1 MPWFF
6 ERQIR
11 KWVRLWPSTQKTSG
25 DAPGQLLAIPVNERV
40 ATAFGLMKADQERLG
55 RRVPNLDLL
64 IAATA
69 KGARIGFTSFPVN
82 CRKPHRVVSQ
92 HRQSHALGA
101 PEGSNRNSRPPT
113 LPTNRRSGCRRL
125 VNSPRLF
132 RVLVSEHDEGIAE
145 ILTGL
150 IQMGLALV
158 QSS

>member
-1 MPWFF
+1 M
-6 ERQIR
+6 
-11 KWVRLWPSTQKTSG
+11 
-25 DAPGQLLAIPVNERV
+25 ERV

-92 HRQSHALGA
+92 HHQSHALAA

-132 RVLVSEHDEGIAE
+132 RVLVSEHDDWIAE

-150 IQMGLALV
+150 IQMGAGAGTTVLTVETILEEDSLNLAIRVWEFRTVFAIPELRR
-158 QSS
+158 

>member
-6 ERQIR
+6 ERQFR
-11 KWVRLWPSTQKTSG
+11 RWVRLWPSTQQASG
-25 DAPGQLLAIPVNERV
+25 DAPGQLLAIPVNER

-92 HRQSHALGA
+92 HHQSHALAA
-101 PEGSNRNSRPPT
+101 PEGSNRNSGPPA

-125 VNSPRLF
+125 VQFSAFVPG
-132 RVLVSEHDEGIAE
+132 VEHDEGITE

-150 IQMGLALV
+150 IQMGLALG
-158 QSS
+158 QPS